1 MFVKPLQL
9 SCVVLAICS
18 AGIEAVAA
26 QNVARLEARPAS
38 IRVTVGES
46 VPFEVVALDDRGNV
60 VDAPVRI
67 AAPRRAARI
76 RNGQLE
82 GLLPGEYEI
91 FATLTRP
98 DASGGQPATLTVPL
112 VVNWPSVTEVQ
123 IRTEPGTLYDGTTIR
138 HWGVAVHADRSTRPD
153 AEFVWTSSDHGVA
166 TVDLFGNVTAR
177 SVGTVTISATFQRI
191 AAQVMYEVRPLPA
204 TRLEIEGGL
213 NEVRTGDVQTF
224 TAVARSANGAVVDD
238 VPIVWSHSYTPPAH
252 VIAPG
257 APGQLAAGKFV
268 ADVPGVYTVMASAG
282 PLNSRR
288 TFRAVPREAVQ
299 QLDVVGVD
307 RQSRSRTT
315 DFWVFEGV
323 DGRDYALTG
332 SKLADGHAFMW
343 DVTDPANIF
352 KTDSIQVDARSVNDV
367 KVSPDARYATMTR
380 EGASNRRNGVVILDL
395 ADPAHPTIASTFD
408 EGLTG
413 GVHNAF
419 PTNDYVF
426 VLSGGDKYVILDVR
440 DIYNPK
446 YVSEYNHPDSRVH
459 DVWVHDGIAYSAEWA
474 TGVVVVDVGNGRWGG
489 TIENPVFVTSYPVP
503 SGTTHAVFPYRSQ
516 STGTFYLFIGDEN
529 MNRRGLANAGSGAPR
544 GDYATPYDPTT
555 GTGGTLLS
563 TQGYIEVIDF
573 SDRERPHMVAR
584 YEASEFGTH
593 NIWVQDDK
601 LYQAYYEGGLRVVD
615 VSGELMGNLYTQG
628 REIAVYRPGDPTGF
642 VPNSPMV
649 WSAMPHKGHVFF
661 SDTNSGLWAVK
672 LQPKDRPVM

>member
-9 SCVVLAICS
+9 GCVVLAICG
-18 AGIEAVAA
+18 AGIEALAA
-26 QNVARLEARPAS
+26 QDVARLEARPAS
-38 IRVTVGES
+38 VRVTVGES

-76 RNGQLE
+76 RDGQLE
-82 GLLPGEYEI
+82 GLVPGEYEI
-91 FATLTRP
+91 FATLTLP
-98 DASGGQPATLTVPL
+98 DASGRQPATLTVPL

-123 IRTEPGTLYDGTTIR
+123 IHTEPGTLYDGTTIR

-153 AEFVWTSSDHGVA
+153 AEFVWASSDPGVA
-166 TVDLFGNVTAR
+166 TVDPFGNVTAR

-191 AAQVMYEVRPLPA
+191 AAQMTYEVRPLPA

-268 ADVPGVYTVMASAG
+268 ADVPGVYTVMASVG

-299 QLDVVGVD
+299 QLDVVGVG

-395 ADPAHPTIASTFD
+395 ADPAHPAIASTFD

-419 PTNDYVF
+419 PTDDYLF

-459 DVWVHDGIAYSAEWA
+459 DVWVHDGIAYSAEWG

-563 TQGYIEVIDF
+563 TQGYIQVIDF
-573 SDRERPHMVAR
+573 SDPERPQMVAR